1 MKVASGPDSEKEWLW
16 LQAAALEAAANGI
29 IITDTKGIIQRANP
43 AFTRLTGYSLEEAIG
58 QSTRLLKSG
67 KQDPSYYEDLWGTV
81 TAGKVWHGELIN
93 RRKDGSHYIEEMTI
107 TPVCDVQGKVCHFIS
122 IKQDVTARRT
132 AEEKLRKTLDQLE
145 VQYLEA
151 EQARGEARAILD
163 ATSEAMIFVSPDDAF
178 LAVNR
183 AFEQFFHLKA
193 KKILGRRFAELMQ
206 HFERIFED
214 PAGMKARFEEASRNR
229 HMHRETVAQCWP
241 QKREL
246 EVYSSPVQNARG
258 GYLGRL
264 FVFRDVT
271 HERGVERLKSEFV
284 SLVSHELRTPLTSI
298 VGYVNLLL
306 DGDAGELNEEQI
318 SFLETVRRN
327 SDRLTLL
334 VGDLL
339 DVSRIEAGAIQLKST
354 EVDLFPLAQ
363 GVAECLRLQIES
375 KKQILNID
383 MGRELPPV
391 SGDTNRI
398 TQILTNLLSNAHKY
412 TPPGGSIHITAS
424 LENEHV
430 RISVKDTGIGL
441 SKEEQDKLFTK
452 FFRADN
458 PATQKV
464 GGTGL
469 GLWIT
474 RSLVEMQGGEIRV
487 MSAPGEGSTFSFTLP
502 VSRSKR

>member
-1 MKVASGPDSEKEWLW
+1 
-16 LQAAALEAAANGI
+16 
-29 IITDTKGIIQRANP
+29 
-43 AFTRLTGYSLEEAIG
+43 
-58 QSTRLLKSG
+58 
-67 KQDPSYYEDLWGTV
+67 
-81 TAGKVWHGELIN
+81 
-93 RRKDGSHYIEEMTI
+93 
-107 TPVCDVQGKVCHFIS
+107 
-122 IKQDVTARRT
+122 
-132 AEEKLRKTLDQLE
+132 
-145 VQYLEA
+145 
-151 EQARGEARAILD
+151 
-163 ATSEAMIFVSPDDAF
+163 
-178 LAVNR
+178 
-183 AFEQFFHLKA
+183 
-193 KKILGRRFAELMQ
+193 
-206 HFERIFED
+206 
-214 PAGMKARFEEASRNR
+214 
-229 HMHRETVAQCWP
+229 
-241 QKREL
+241 
-246 EVYSSPVQNARG
+246 RG

-271 HERGVERLKSEFV
+271 HEREVERLKSEFV

-318 SFLETVRRN
+318 SFLETVKRN

-334 VGDLL
+334 VSDLL
-339 DVSRIEAGAIQLKST
+339 DVSRIEAGAILLKST
-354 EVDLFPLAQ
+354 EVDLVPLLQ

-383 MGRELPPV
+383 VGSELPPV

-430 RISVKDTGIGL
+430 RISMKDTGIGL
-441 SKEEQDKLFTK
+441 SKEEQNKLFTK
-452 FFRADN
+452 FFRAEN

-474 RSLVEMQGGEIRV
+474 RSLVEMQGGEIKV
-487 MSAPGEGSTFSFTLP
+487 TSAPGEGSTFSFTLP
-502 VSRSKR
+502 VGSSKR